1 MWVCAVL
8 LLWAVVAG
16 TSAPVWGT
24 TRTPIRPTVT
34 PTSSLPDLVVDH
46 AFISL
51 AGFEGG
57 CLTGMIGRLALH
69 LCIKNQGGAA
79 AGPFDIDVND
89 EFFNRVDGIEPGSIV
104 CALGRYT
111 WPHDTHAILDT
122 RQEVNEGN
130 EANNEWTRL
139 VAIPTLPP
147 RCTPTPTEGTP
158 GLATETPTPT
168 STPPPCRGDC
178 DGDRQVHVD
187 ELLLGVN
194 IALGRQ
200 SSDRC
205 STYTTCGER
214 TCVTLLVGAVTAA
227 LEGCR

>member
-1 MWVCAVL
+1 
-8 LLWAVVAG
+8 
-16 TSAPVWGT
+16 
-24 TRTPIRPTVT
+24 
-34 PTSSLPDLVVDH
+34 LPDLVVDH

-57 CLTGMIGRLALH
+57 CLTGMPGRLALH

-89 EFFNRVDGIEPGSIV
+89 EFFNRVDGIEFGSIV

-122 RQEVNEGN
+122 RQEVIEGD

-168 STPPPCRGDC
+168 PTPPPCRGDC
-178 DGDRQVHVD
+178 DGDRQVRVG

-194 IALGRQ
+194 IALGRRA
-200 SSDRC
+200 SDSC
-205 STYTTCGER
+205 PAYTTCGES
-214 TCVTLLVGAVTAA
+214 TCVTLLVEAVTAA